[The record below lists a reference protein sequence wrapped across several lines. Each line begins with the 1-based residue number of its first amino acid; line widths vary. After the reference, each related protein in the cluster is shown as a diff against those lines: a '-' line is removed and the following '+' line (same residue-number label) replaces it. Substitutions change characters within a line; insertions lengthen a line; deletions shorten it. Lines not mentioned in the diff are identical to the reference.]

1 MEMSLI
7 RDFLDPYLK
16 YRSLVI
22 GLKRNDFQKLQM
34 IADDLNDQVQG
45 EYEFT
50 PEIIA
55 SRVMKTFIDQAY
67 ADSTRR
73 IVKAILPE
81 ASAAALRRK

>member
-1 MEMSLI
+1 MSLI
-7 RDFLDPYLK
+7 RKIIEPYLM
-16 YRSLVI
+16 YRSLLI
-22 GLKRNDFQKLQM
+22 GLKRNDFAKLQM
-34 IADDLNDQVQG
+34 IADDLNDHVQG

-55 SRVMKTFIDQAY
+55 SRVMKTFIDEAY

-81 ASAAALRRK
+81 ARVVSRRK

>member
-1 MEMSLI
+1 MGII
-7 RDFLDPYLK
+7 RKFIDPYLQ
-16 YRSLVI
+16 YRSLLI

-34 IADDLNDQVQG
+34 IADDLNEHVNG

-55 SRVMKTFIDQAY
+55 SRVMKTFIDEAY
-67 ADSTRR
+67 ADSTKR

-81 ASAAALRRK
+81 TAAMRRHH